1 LLDEATSS
9 LDNQSQS
16 TVSTSLGGLNVT
28 RVVIAHRLT
37 TVREADRIIVLVEG
51 KVLQSGTFA
60 ELSQTPGLFSEF
72 VRRQLI

>member
-1 LLDEATSS
+1 
-9 LDNQSQS
+9 
-16 TVSTSLGGLNVT
+16 
-28 RVVIAHRLT
+28 VIAHRLT

-60 ELSQTPGLFSEF
+60 ELSQSPGLFSEF